1 MTGIAHRD
9 RRSATFSGLGWPW
22 SEESRVLA
30 QRLVGLR
37 DDMIRVEETDEA
49 GMHVVR
55 AEMPGIDPARDVE
68 ITVAEGVLSVRAE
81 RRDEKAEKT
90 DHGYRSEFRYGS
102 FSRSLPL
109 PAGAKDDQ
117 VAATYK
123 DGILEIRVPVDDRQA
138 TATTRRIEVQRG

>member
-1 MTGIAHRD
+1 
-9 RRSATFSGLGWPW
+9 
-22 SEESRVLA
+22 
-30 QRLVGLR
+30 
-37 DDMIRVEETDEA
+37 MIRVEETDEA

>member
-9 RRSATFSGLGWPW
+9 RHQATFPGLGWPW
-22 SEESRVLA
+22 SEEGRVLA

-37 DDMIRVEETDEA
+37 DDLIRVEETTEA
-49 GMHVVR
+49 GTHVVR

-81 RRDEKAEKT
+81 RHEEKTEKT
-90 DHGYRSEFRYGS
+90 DGGYRSEFRYGS

-109 PAGAKDDQ
+109 PAGTKDDQ
-117 VAATYK
+117 VVATYK

-138 TATTRRIEVQRG
+138 KAATRKVEVQRG